1 MIGDPLADAPRDLLA
16 MRTETTPE
24 RTALLDDETRREWS
38 YGELDALVDRVAET
52 LDRTLAA
59 VDDTRARPRLGTLV
73 DTRPAFVTLVF
84 AAMRAGIIVV
94 PLNVRETT
102 DELAWKAQRTALTAI
117 VCERETESAALE
129 VAETVDTGG
138 SSTPVLSVDEPSA
151 NRTGRIRATLE
162 ETARSPN
169 TRSPQTVPSES
180 SSGTTVSSSGSS
192 ALERDETFLIMFTS
206 GTSGDPKGVRLTLGN
221 LIASA
226 TASAFRLGT
235 DPSDRWLCC
244 LPMYHMGGLAPVV
257 RSTLYGTTVVIQ
269 RTFDRNE
276 TARVLE
282 EYEITGVSLVPTM
295 CKRLLDGGWEPD
307 EALRFV
313 LLGGA
318 PASSELLDRCLAA
331 DVPVYPTYGM
341 TETASQIATATPQDL
356 ANHTGT
362 AGTPLLVTD
371 VTVVDED
378 GDPLDPGETGEF
390 VVSGPTVTPGYL
402 EDAHTNAAFDEY
414 GLHTGD
420 IGYRDD
426 GGRLWVLNRR
436 SDRIVT
442 GGENVDPGEVIAAIR
457 SHPDVDTAV
466 VLGLED
472 SEWGERVA
480 ALVVP
485 DESGRSDA
493 TEAESA
499 DSSRV
504 ASSEADS
511 IDLESV
517 LERCGDS
524 LAGFKQPKT
533 IALADS
539 LPRTASGTVDRDG
552 ARALLLERGIDVSEL
567 S

>member
-1 MIGDPLADAPRDLLA
+1 
-16 MRTETTPE
+16 MRTKTTPE
-24 RTALLDDETRREWS
+24 RTALLDDETGRQWS
-38 YGELDALVDRVAET
+38 YSELDALVDRVAET
-52 LDRTLAA
+52 LERTLAA

-84 AAMRAGIIVV
+84 AAIRAGITIV

-102 DELAWKAQRTALTAI
+102 DELAWKAERTAVTAI

-129 VAETVDTGG
+129 VAETVDTGS
-138 SSTPVLSVDEPSA
+138 SSTPVLSVDGPRA

-162 ETARSPN
+162 DVGSSSKTDSRSTTPERSNDGPAASNETAP
-169 TRSPQTVPSES
+169 
-180 SSGTTVSSSGSS
+180 
-192 ALERDETFLIMFTS
+192 LEHDETFLIMFTS
-206 GTSGDPKGVRLTLGN
+206 GTSGEPKGVRLTLGN

-226 TASAFRLGT
+226 TASAFRLGV

-244 LPMYHMGGLAPVV
+244 LPMYHMGGLAPVI
-257 RSTLYGTTVVIQ
+257 RSTLYGTMVVIQ
-269 RTFDRNE
+269 RTFDRHE
-276 TARVLE
+276 TARVLD
-282 EYEITGVSLVPTM
+282 EYGITGVSIVPTM
-295 CKRLLDGGWEPD
+295 CKRLLDAGWEPA
-307 EALRFV
+307 ETLRFV

-318 PASSELLDRCLAA
+318 PASSELLERCLAA

-378 GDPLDPGETGEF
+378 GDPLDHGETGEF

-402 EDAHTNAAFDEY
+402 ETAHTNAAFDEY

-420 IGYRDD
+420 IGYKDG

-472 SEWGERVA
+472 PEWGERVA

-485 DESGRSDA
+485 DESSDSGAASDGTTRGAPSDA
-493 TEAESA
+493 
-499 DSSRV
+499 
-504 ASSEADS
+504 ASV
-511 IDLESV
+511 DLESV
-517 LERCGDS
+517 LARCGDS

-533 IALADS
+533 IAVTDS
-539 LPRTASGTVDRDG
+539 LPRTASGTVDRER
-552 ARALLLERGIDVSEL
+552 ARALILEHGIDVSEL